1 MASLPV
7 FEFSFPGPLRE
18 KLIAAVL
25 DGSKSSTT
33 SLLKG
38 YEHEGSGPRQVGDRS
53 VVIDSEERPVV
64 IIETIEVRV
73 VPVSQVDLGH
83 VVDEGEGL
91 RTVAEWREVH
101 ELDWHSAEQRAEF
114 GDTDFTVTD
123 ATPVVLERFRVVED
137 LRTTGG

>member
-1 MASLPV
+1 MTSLPL

-18 KLIAAVL
+18 RLIAAVL

-33 SLLKG
+33 SLLRG
-38 YEHEGSGPRQVGDRS
+38 YEHEGTAPRQVGTRS

-64 IIETIEVRV
+64 IIETTSVRV

-91 RTVAEWREVH
+91 TSVAQWRAEH
-101 ELDWHSAEQRAEF
+101 ELGWHSTEQREELGDPEF
-114 GDTDFTVTD
+114 EVTD
-123 ATPVVLERFRVVED
+123 ETLVVLERFRVMDD
-137 LRTTGG
+137 LRAT

>member
-1 MASLPV
+1 MTSLPW

-18 KLIAAVL
+18 RLIAAVL

-38 YEHEGSGPRQVGDRS
+38 YEHEGGAPRQVGTRS

-64 IIETIEVRV
+64 IIETTSVRV

-91 RTVAEWREVH
+91 TTVAEWRAEH
-101 ELDWHSAEQRAEF
+101 ELGWHSPEQRAEF
-114 GDTDFTVTD
+114 GDPEFTVNDETL
-123 ATPVVLERFRVVED
+123 VVLERFRVVEVLPTD
-137 LRTTGG
+137 